1 MKIEVQSLSTSTV
14 NSFLLCPEQFW
25 LDKIEKEPKCQQSAN
40 LVNGVAIHA
49 AAESWF
55 RSIQHKVP
63 LSLDVLKRVYRITWE
78 KLEQIRPVSYD
89 AKNREEIMANA
100 ELLLE
105 LLMAEDIGEVVG
117 VEIPVKYSISSD
129 LDFIGRV
136 DFVTRNSD
144 GQLVI
149 WDLKSS
155 ARRYSDDDFRRVCE
169 QLVLYRGVLAEPAHL
184 KVMTLVKTKEP
195 VIESHNLLPTK
206 LNVKESELTERFR
219 MVKRSIEAG
228 VHFKN
233 RGWQCNGCGF
243 AHVCNADE
251 RNGELEL
258 HFISRRVA

>member
-1 MKIEVQSLSTSTV
+1 MNIEVRSLSSSTV
-14 NSFLLCPEQFW
+14 NSFVLCPEQFW
-25 LDKIEKEPKCQQSAN
+25 LDKIDHEPKCQQSAN
-40 LVNGVAIHA
+40 LVNGVAIHS

-63 LSLDVLKRVYRITWE
+63 LSLEILKRVYRITWG
-78 KLEQIRPVSYD
+78 KLESFNPVVYD
-89 AKNREEIMANA
+89 GKTREEIQANA
-100 ELLLE
+100 DLLLE
-105 LLMAEDIGEVVG
+105 LLMAEDVGEVVG
-117 VEIPVKYSISSD
+117 VEVPVRYQLSSD
-129 LDFIGRV
+129 LDFIGRI
-136 DFVTRNSD
+136 DLVTRNSD

-169 QLVLYRGVLAEPAHL
+169 QLVLYRGALAEPAHL
-184 KVMTLVKTKEP
+184 KVMTLVKTKTP
-195 VIESHNLLPTK
+195 VIETHNLVPSY
-206 LNVKESELTERFR
+206 LNVRVAELGERFR

-233 RGWQCNGCGF
+233 RGWLCNGCGF